1 MTMSR
6 REVLIAGAA
15 ATIAAVGT
23 VTGTASAVAVE
34 KQTGSTESSRVSKST
49 KHFDILIVGGGSA
62 GVVLATRLSADS
74 RRRVLLLEAGPNFAP
89 NDYPQVLKGHCQVT
103 ENKAARRQV

>member
-1 MTMSR
+1 MKMSR

-34 KQTGSTESSRVSKST
+34 KQSGSTESGRPSKSA
-49 KHFDILIVGGGSA
+49 KQFDILIVGGG
-62 GVVLATRLSADS
+62 L
-74 RRRVLLLEAGPNFAP
+74 
-89 NDYPQVLKGHCQVT
+89 
-103 ENKAARRQV
+103 